1 MPVDPTIEVPLRA
14 MLGHA
19 IRNELTELAAL
30 AAAEG
35 DEMYLTGLRLCVPVC
50 GYIVVDTAGR
60 WPAESDRRDAARRA
74 ARTGAART
82 GAAKTGAA
90 KPPGG
95 PPLAEHDAY
104 AFLSRAVFGF
114 EAIDAVFAK
123 REKVI
128 QVPLFTAAG
137 LLRSLCPDGLE
148 WTEYLDRVW
157 SAFDATEQMRSDIL
171 PALTYRVK
179 ADAARAKKAAG

>member
-19 IRNELTELAAL
+19 TRNELQELAAL

-35 DEMYLTGLRLCVPVC
+35 DEMYLTGLRLCVPIC

-74 ARTGAART
+74 ARTGAA
-82 GAAKTGAA
+82 GS
-90 KPPGG
+90 PGG

-137 LLRSLCPDGLE
+137 LLRSLCPEGLE
-148 WTEYLDRVW
+148 WPEYLDRVW

-179 ADAARAKKAAG
+179 ADAARAGKAAG

>member
-1 MPVDPTIEVPLRA
+1 MPVDPTIEVPLRK

-19 IRNELTELAAL
+19 IRNELQELAAL

-74 ARTGAART
+74 A
-82 GAAKTGAA
+82 KSSAA
-90 KPPGG
+90 KPSAGL
-95 PPLAEHDAY
+95 PLAEHDAY

-128 QVPLFTAAG
+128 QVPLFTAAS
-137 LLRSLCPDGLE
+137 LLQSLCPEDLE

-157 SAFDATEQMRSDIL
+157 AAFDATEQMRNDVL
-171 PALTYRVK
+171 PALTYRVR
-179 ADAARAKKAAG
+179 ADAARDRKAAGQGRN

>member
-19 IRNELTELAAL
+19 IRNELQELAAL

-35 DEMYLTGLRLCVPVC
+35 DEMYLTGLRLCVPIC

-74 ARTGAART
+74 AKSPVGL
-82 GAAKTGAA
+82 
-90 KPPGG
+90 
-95 PPLAEHDAY
+95 PLAEHDAY

-128 QVPLFTAAG
+128 QVPLFTAAS
-137 LLRSLCPDGLE
+137 LLLSLCPGDLE
-148 WTEYLDRVW
+148 WTDYLDRVW
-157 SAFDATEQMRSDIL
+157 SAFDATEQMRNDIL